1 MNPLMAL
8 SGHSDETHLMSA
20 LRGKAEVLPLTQSG
34 SQRTHRPFRL
44 TLDLIM
50 MSSRMPPV
58 PPGNRSN
65 KGPASRPNTL
75 SKEKSLKDE
84 HHPNAAEEGE
94 TANIKQNTTNK
105 GFFRGRRYEK

>member
-1 MNPLMAL
+1 
-8 SGHSDETHLMSA
+8 
-20 LRGKAEVLPLTQSG
+20 
-34 SQRTHRPFRL
+34 
-44 TLDLIM
+44 M
-50 MSSRMPPV
+50 MDRMPPV

-65 KGPASRPNTL
+65 KGPASRPNTV

>member
-50 MSSRMPPV
+50 MSRMPPV
-58 PPGNRSN
+58 PPGSRSN

-94 TANIKQNTTNK
+94 TANIKQNTTNR
-105 GFFRGRRYEK
+105 GFFRGRRYEE